1 MSVYLQHGSEGGL
14 VEALQQALVDEGYEL
29 EVDGIFGDDTDA
41 AVRDFQAESELDVDG
56 IVGADTLAALGLDEV
71 VASHAKRR
79 QPDVVYLERGS
90 SGSSVRTLQHALV
103 AAGYEL
109 DVDGVFGGDTD
120 ATVKDFQR
128 QNDLDADGVVG
139 PNTWAALQQY
149 MS

>member
-120 ATVKDFQR
+120 AAVRHFQSA
-128 QNDLDADGVVG
+128 NDLSADGIVG
-139 PNTWAALQQY
+139 PDTWSALEQY
-149 MS
+149 LG